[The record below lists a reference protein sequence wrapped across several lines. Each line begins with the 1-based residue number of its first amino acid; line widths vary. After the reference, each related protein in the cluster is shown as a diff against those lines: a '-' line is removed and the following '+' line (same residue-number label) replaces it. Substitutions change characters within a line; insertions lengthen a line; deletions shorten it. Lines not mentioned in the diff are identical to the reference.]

1 MNPPDAGSIDINVFV
16 KSIQKVIN
24 DRDDLKVGGKV
35 RSLKDVGKDSV
46 FIFNDIELWWER
58 SKDGLVVIEQI
69 LKVINEYGGRLFFIF
84 NGNIHSFRYINRLT
98 NFSDSFQKMLE
109 CEPFSAEEIKDIV
122 LFRHKSTGIKYR
134 LNNTREDDISR
145 WRQARLFSKHFN
157 YSKGNVGV
165 ALNAWI
171 SNIHTVSLSDKAADL
186 SVSKGTGLVKIKEP
200 KIPNLDRLRY
210 MNPDWLLIIIQFIL
224 HKRMTVAKLKRV
236 SHLPL
241 ETVIDQVNLLR
252 RAGVIVY
259 SPPVRMKAQDIE
271 DEPEV
276 LEEIVYELNQ
286 FLRPHLVNDLV
297 ERGVL

>member
-1 MNPPDAGSIDINVFV
+1 M
-16 KSIQKVIN
+16 
-24 DRDDLKVGGKV
+24 
-35 RSLKDVGKDSV
+35 
-46 FIFNDIELWWER
+46 
-58 SKDGLVVIEQI
+58 
-69 LKVINEYGGRLFFIF
+69 
-84 NGNIHSFRYINRLT
+84 
-98 NFSDSFQKMLE
+98 
-109 CEPFSAEEIKDIV
+109 
-122 LFRHKSTGIKYR
+122 
-134 LNNTREDDISR
+134 
-145 WRQARLFSKHFN
+145 
-157 YSKGNVGV
+157 

-186 SVSKGTGLVKIKEP
+186 SVSKGTGLVKIKEA

-236 SHLPL
+236 SHLPV
-241 ETVIDQVNLLR
+241 ETVIAQVNLLR

-259 SPPVRMKAQDIE
+259 SSPGRIQAQDIE